1 VADEE
6 EDGDEDGAGVG
17 RPGTVAAMTIPDW
30 VLAPVVISTAPSRGQ
45 TEVPAG
51 KVLWQVGQLGTTA
64 RPSLTSSGMADPKRA
79 FIFDLD
85 GTLVD
90 TMPSHFVAW
99 TTIARRH
106 GFEFPEARFYALGG
120 VPTAK
125 IAAMLIA
132 EAGLTLDP
140 VAVALEKEQMYYDSL
155 ASGGG
160 VRPIAAVLE
169 LARRHRGD
177 GPLAIASG
185 SVRRLVTRTLEA
197 LGITDWFSAVV
208 AAEDTAR
215 HKPEPDVFL
224 EAARRL
230 GVEPASCTVYEDTD
244 IGLEAARRAGMIAV
258 DVRPLIRE
266 ALAAS

>member
-1 VADEE
+1 
-6 EDGDEDGAGVG
+6 
-17 RPGTVAAMTIPDW
+17 
-30 VLAPVVISTAPSRGQ
+30 
-45 TEVPAG
+45 
-51 KVLWQVGQLGTTA
+51 
-64 RPSLTSSGMADPKRA
+64 MAEPKRG

-99 TTIARRH
+99 TVIAQRH
-106 GFEFPEARFYALGG
+106 GLHFPEARFYSLGG

-140 VAVALEKEQMYYDSL
+140 VALALEKEQMYYDSL
-155 ASGGG
+155 AAGGG

-169 LARRHRGD
+169 IARRHRGE

-197 LGITDWFSAVV
+197 LGISDWFATVV

-224 EAARRL
+224 EAARRIA
-230 GVEPASCTVYEDTD
+230 VDPPDCTVYEDTD
-244 IGLEAARRAGMIAV
+244 IGLEAARRAGMIPV
-258 DVRPLIRE
+258 DVRPLIRD
-266 ALAAS
+266 ALAAG